1 VHLPRRSRRKGPPE
15 RVARNNRAGSG
26 SRRRAV
32 PLLGALPRGPGA
44 SLIVGLGNPGRK
56 YRGTRHNAGRQ
67 AADRVLDKAD
77 VLARGK
83 WPGGHLTL
91 AAISGK
97 RFLVL
102 QPETYMNLS
111 GRSVAP
117 LLDRYGLKPEQMIV
131 IHDDID
137 LPLGEVRT
145 KQGGGT
151 GGHRGLGSLES
162 VLGERGFQRVRIGV
176 GRPPEGVDPADY
188 VLSPF
193 EDAEKETAER
203 AIEQAAS
210 VALASITGTGNG
222 S

>member
-1 VHLPRRSRRKGPPE
+1 M
-15 RVARNNRAGSG
+15 ARNSRAGSG
-26 SRRRAV
+26 SRRRGV
-32 PLLGALPRGPGA
+32 PLLGAVDGGPGG

-67 AADRVLDKAD
+67 AADRILETAE

-83 WPGGHLTL
+83 WPGGHLSL
-91 AAISGK
+91 ATSSGA

-102 QPETYMNLS
+102 QPETFMNLS
-111 GRSVAP
+111 GRAVAP

-137 LPLGEVRT
+137 LPLGEVRV

-151 GGHRGLGSLES
+151 GGHRGLGSLAA

-203 AIEQAAS
+203 AIEQAAQE
-210 VALASITGTGNG
+210 ALAAITDTGDG
-222 S
+222 R